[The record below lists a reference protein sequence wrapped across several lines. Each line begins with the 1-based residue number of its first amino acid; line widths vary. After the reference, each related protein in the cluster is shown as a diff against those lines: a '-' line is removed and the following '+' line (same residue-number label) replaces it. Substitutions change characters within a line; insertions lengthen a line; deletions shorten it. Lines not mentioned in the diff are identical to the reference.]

1 MSISLIIMAP
11 PLVNGAA
18 DGSEVGALDRSVGVV
33 IGEFVRG
40 IVGTLLGMAVSGVAG
55 DAVVFEVTAD
65 VGCVVGCS
73 ALGL

>member
-1 MSISLIIMAP
+1 
-11 PLVNGAA
+11 
-18 DGSEVGALDRSVGVV
+18 V